1 MKRPATMSRPMRIW
15 RRTEPRRRARK
26 LLYQWIGR
34 RGSVSA
40 AVLPFYSLSFRKQ
53 RPPLFH
59 LAAVNRLCILKGPL
73 RELPASDGK
82 IPESMSTLPD
92 PPVLSAA

>member
-40 AVLPFYSLSFRKQ
+40 AVLPFCSLSFREQ
-53 RPPLFH
+53 RPPLFRS
-59 LAAVNRLCILKGPL
+59 AAVNPLCILGAAAVRAFRL
-73 RELPASDGK
+73 GREDTGK
-82 IPESMSTLPD
+82 YVRT
-92 PPVLSAA
+92 A